1 MAKHC
6 LEMAMCRHESATPT
20 DGELA
25 QTLMY
30 QRFADDRPSDSE
42 SDGGNQMRQRP
53 SNSTNEMAAS
63 YISAPTDCPTN
74 YQKSMSVGACRL
86 VGCRPLVAAGVQSA
100 DHFIS
105 IDGYQSAGGSYGIQS
120 CATEPRDAAT
130 EPLSKR
136 FGRNMGRVIR
146 VSDARGLCFWWGGSA
161 GSGRPTSK
169 HFRYFPIS
177 NRFFTFNQL
186 ASLSRREMTTS
197 VAACL

>member
-6 LEMAMCRHESATPT
+6 LELAMCRHESATPT

-53 SNSTNEMAAS
+53 SNSCYDFVTS
-63 YISAPTDCPTN
+63 SIDPLTDCPTN

-136 FGRNMGRVIR
+136 FGRNMGSVVR
-146 VSDARGLCFWWGGSA
+146 VSDARGLGIRWGGGIS
-161 GSGRPTSK
+161 SGAPTSK
-169 HFRYFPIS
+169 HFRYFSIS

-186 ASLSRREMTTS
+186 ASQSRREMTTS